1 VLLPRV
7 RQLRFIFAAA
17 SRSTCPPISPPPLR
31 KQLCTRSCSNK
42 HAHMLVSSTSS
53 EAYSSLPASLYVVR
67 GRAGLSAPT
76 LGHFLPHRA
85 VGARLQSGAAARRER
100 KRGKRGGEGRRG
112 EEEERERKGKGRQ
125 TGRQREGRKRTER
138 QREREKEGER
148 ERVEEREKER
158 MRRRDTTATANGVP
172 CVAFG
177 TALAQT
183 LEGCTLCAEV
193 ARLDASRV
201 RSRLQYFG

>member
-1 VLLPRV
+1 LLPRV

-112 EEEERERKGKGRQ
+112 EEEERERKGK
-125 TGRQREGRKRTER
+125 
-138 QREREKEGER
+138 REREKEGER

-158 MRRRDTTATANGVP
+158 KRRGDTTATANGVP
-172 CVAFG
+172 CVASG

-183 LEGCTLCAEV
+183 LEGCAVCAEV
-193 ARLDASRV
+193 ARRRKSSEEQA
-201 RSRLQYFG
+201 